1 MASAQLQKGLASAKG
16 SLGVLASRASSRAG
30 LFSQVAPGLAAQ
42 REALVGAGQS
52 LGDRI
57 QKKLFPGLFKPNK
70 AERETLRLTE
80 EALQASQDTS
90 ARSLQGALELEGL
103 GDAAAFP
110 DVRDAIQGA
119 ASGDPAGI
127 AAFDALMNQG
137 VTAQASR
144 EAAAEQLRIQQNQ
157 DIRAQELHEK
167 YGGLSPET
175 WGKNIRS
182 IGGLRDGK
190 STIMDLQT
198 LNAEFGK
205 AVLPGRVKGAY
216 LGMRGKL
223 VNTVRLLIEAG
234 ALQEG
239 ELKFIENLLPDFG
252 TFSTFSS
259 DQRQV
264 QLNELDRWLDNTNLG
279 FMMTTPGADKVVQGM
294 PPVQGREINQILGFP
309 EIDAGFESGVG
320 EAQQGPPVPGVGS
333 APGDPGR
340 PLRDVGA
347 LF

>member
-16 SLGVLASRASSRAG
+16 SLGVLASRAASRSG
-30 LFSQVAPGLAAQ
+30 LFAQVAPGLAAQ
-42 REALVGAGQS
+42 RAAATTQGQS

-57 QKKLFPGLFKPNK
+57 QQKLFPGLFKPNK

-80 EALQASQDTS
+80 EALQASQATS

-110 DVRDAIQGA
+110 DVRDAIQA
-119 ASGDPAGI
+119 AATGDPAGI

-137 VTAQASR
+137 QTAQAAR
-144 EAAAEQLRIQQNQ
+144 EAAATQLQIQKNQ
-157 DIRAQELHEK
+157 DIRAEELHQK

-175 WGKNIRS
+175 WGSNVRS

-198 LNAEFGK
+198 MNREFGK
-205 AVLPGRVKGAY
+205 EIIPGRAKGAY
-216 LGMRGKL
+216 LGMRGKM

-239 ELKFIENLLPDFG
+239 ELKFIENLLPDFD
-252 TFSTFSS
+252 TFSTLSK
-259 DQRQV
+259 DQREV
-264 QLNELDRWLDNTNLG
+264 QLNELDRWLDSTNLG
-279 FMMTTPGADKVVQGM
+279 FMLTTPGADKVVQGM
-294 PPVQGREINQILGFP
+294 PPIQGRTINEILGFQPIP
-309 EIDAGFESGVG
+309 EGFEEGAG
-320 EAQQGPPVPGVGS
+320 QQGPPVPEGTEG
-333 APGDPGR
+333 
-340 PLRDVGA
+340 GA
-347 LF
+347 GAALQNIGTVF

>member
-1 MASAQLQKGLASAKG
+1 MGHLSVVDDKPEAAPKQLGTLS
-16 SLGVLASRASSRAG
+16 SRAAGRAG
-30 LFSQVAPGLAAQ
+30 LFAQVAPGLAAARAQ
-42 REALVGAGQS
+42 TVTSGHS

-57 QKKLFPGLFKPNK
+57 QRAIFPGLFKPNK

-80 EALQASQDTS
+80 EAFEAQQESS

-137 VTAQASR
+137 QTAQAAR
-144 EAAAEQLRIQQNQ
+144 EAAATQLQIQKNQ
-157 DIRAQELHEK
+157 EIRAQELHNK

-175 WGKNIRS
+175 WGSNIRS

-190 STIMDLQT
+190 AAIIDLQT
-198 LNAEFGK
+198 MNAEFGK
-205 AVLPGRVKGAY
+205 EVWPGRAKGAY

-252 TFSTFSS
+252 AFSTFSS

-279 FMMTTPGADKVVQGM
+279 FMMTTPGSEKVVQGM
-294 PPVQGREINQILGFP
+294 PPVQGRDINQILGFP
-309 EIDAGFESGVG
+309 EIDAGFEAGAG
-320 EAQQGPPVPGVGS
+320 AQQGPPIPGVGS